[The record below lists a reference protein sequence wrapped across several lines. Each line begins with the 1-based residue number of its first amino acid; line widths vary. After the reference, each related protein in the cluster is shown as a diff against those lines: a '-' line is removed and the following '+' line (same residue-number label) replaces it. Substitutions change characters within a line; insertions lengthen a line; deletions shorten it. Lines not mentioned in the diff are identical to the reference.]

1 MKSPALCDRK
11 QLLLYYFLNNL
22 QYCYIFQAQSRPD
35 YKGPE
40 IWPKK
45 CEHNVRTFSE
55 EQLKAGQQVIGL
67 QYGSNKG
74 ASQAGM
80 NFGKAR
86 MIID

>member
-1 MKSPALCDRK
+1 MR
-11 QLLLYYFLNNL
+11 Y
-22 QYCYIFQAQSRPD
+22 YIFQAQSRPD